1 MSSGIITTYLTMR
14 RDSRLVVTGRPR
26 ERRASHAL
34 CVKHRQRALYFAQHS
49 PLCGR
54 KLRLYLTPLREHNEV
69 TRS

>member
-34 CVKHRQRALYFAQHS
+34 CVKHPTARTVFRPALAALWQKVALVSY
-49 PLCGR
+49 PLC
-54 KLRLYLTPLREHNEV
+54 KNT
-69 TRS
+69 TR